1 MGLNRLGWRRL
12 QQLGCFLAVLGLIL
26 GFQGTPPLQAKPTPA
41 AQVTSPAVKQW
52 PTDNGPITPAIAIPT
67 DIRQHWA
74 ASCITALA
82 QQRWIAAD
90 ASGRFYPD
98 DPILW
103 GDYVALLNQISPP
116 AQSGGWAN
124 PLERA
129 LGIPEAPT
137 VAAHYPSQYYQP
149 DRPLVRAE
157 AIMALAAKVGANYE
171 LAANTLINTSLR
183 DGRQVPQ
190 YAREGV
196 AAALAQ
202 GMVVTYPEGDRLNPT
217 QRLTRGEAAALVCRA
232 APNPNLRRWIDAA
245 WIAQAQPGTVAAP
258 SRELRGVWLT
268 NIDSQVLFSTEAL
281 ESGINRLADLNF
293 NTLYPVVWNWGYT
306 LYPSRT
312 AQRELGISHFLYGE
326 RRPPRP
332 GEAAEE
338 RDMMQEAID
347 FGHARGMAVVP
358 WFEFG
363 FMAPDN
369 YVLYRRHPDW
379 FTQRLAEP
387 RPAVSRGDRRPP
399 QARDQL
405 TAALQGAQV
414 PGRPTP
420 DLVQTKA
427 LTLES
432 WQAQLDGEEPET
444 DPTLDPGI
452 WMEGGVIPRR
462 WMNPFHPQVQKFML
476 ELIDD
481 LVTNYE
487 VDGFQFDDHLGLPVD
502 FGYDPYTIN
511 LYRAEHNGRLPPANA
526 QDPEWLAWRAHKI
539 SDFLEEVYKLVKA
552 RRPQAVVSISPN
564 PYPFAYVNYLQDW
577 PEWVN
582 RGIVDEMIIQVYR
595 SDQNRF
601 MWEMNKPSAQGSR
614 RRIPTSI
621 GILSGLRAAPVGMDH
636 ITDQMVAVRDRD
648 YAGMAFFFYESLW
661 MPAPRE
667 TLDSRTATL
676 QQSFTG
682 QVPRP

>member
-1 MGLNRLGWRRL
+1 MVRKGMGRRWRLG
-12 QQLGCFLAVLGLIL
+12 QIGCFLGMLGLVLGL
-26 GFQGTPPLQAKPTPA
+26 QGGAPLWAKPAPGTALAPA
-41 AQVTSPAVKQW
+41 AATVKQW
-52 PTDNGPITPAIAIPT
+52 PGETETVSPPTLPAIPT

-74 ASCITALA
+74 ANCITALA
-82 QQRWIAAD
+82 QRQIITPD

-103 GDYVALLNQISPP
+103 GDYVALLNQITPP
-116 AQSGGWAN
+116 AVSGAWAN

-129 LGIPEAPT
+129 LGIPAAPT
-137 VAAHYPSQYYQP
+137 VAAHYPNQYYQP

-157 AIMALAAKVGANYE
+157 AIMALAAKLGANYE
-171 LAANTLINTSLR
+171 VAANTLINASFT
-183 DGRQVPQ
+183 DGRQVPD

-202 GMVVTYPEGDRLNPT
+202 GLIVNYPQGDRLNPS

-232 APNPNLRRWIDAA
+232 MPDPNLRRWVDPA
-245 WIAQAQPGTVAAP
+245 WVAQAQTSPVPTP

-293 NTLYPVVWNWGYT
+293 NTIYPVVWNWGYT

-347 FGHARGMAVVP
+347 MGHARGMAVVP

-363 FMAPDN
+363 FMTPDN
-369 YVLYRRHPDW
+369 YILYRRHPEW
-379 FTQRLAEP
+379 FTQKLPE
-387 RPAVSRGDRRPP
+387 
-399 QARDQL
+399 
-405 TAALQGAQV
+405 
-414 PGRPTP
+414 PTP
-420 DLVQTKA
+420 PSNGNQALAKAHTPQVKLPPGVSSTDLAREKA
-427 LTLES
+427 RIDH
-432 WQAQLDGEEPET
+432 WHAQLDEFEPEVE
-444 DPTLDPGI
+444 PPPDPGI

-462 WMNPFHPQVQKFML
+462 WLNPFHPQVQKFLL

-502 FGYDPYTIN
+502 FGYDPYTIR
-511 LYRAEHNGRLPPANA
+511 LYQAEHDGQLPPANA
-526 QDPEWLAWRAHKI
+526 QDPAWVAWRANKI
-539 SDFLEEVYKLVKA
+539 SDFLGEVYKLVKA

-564 PYPFAYVNYLQDW
+564 PNPFAYVNYLQDW

-582 RGIVDEMIIQVYR
+582 RGLVDEMIIQVYR

-636 ITDQMVAVRDRD
+636 ITEQMMAVRDRN
-648 YAGMAFFFYESLW
+648 YGGMAFFFYESLW
-661 MPAPRE
+661 MPAPTE
-667 TLDSRTATL
+667 TLDTRTATL
-676 QQSFTG
+676 QQTFATPT
-682 QVPRP
+682 PRP

>member
-12 QQLGCFLAVLGLIL
+12 QQLGYFLAVLGLIL

-41 AQVTSPAVKQW
+41 AQVTSPAVKQGV
-52 PTDNGPITPAIAIPT
+52 TNNGPIAPAIVIPT

-82 QQRWIAAD
+82 QQRWITAD

-98 DPILW
+98 EPILW

-137 VAAHYPSQYYQP
+137 VAAHYPSHYYQP

-171 LAANTLINTSLR
+171 LAANTLINASLA
-183 DGRQVPQ
+183 DGPQVSE

-202 GMVVTYPEGDRLNPT
+202 GMVVNYPEGDRLNPT

-232 APNPNLRRWIDAA
+232 APNPNLQRWIDSA
-245 WIAQAQPGTVAAP
+245 WVAQAQPTPVAAP

-281 ESGINRLADLNF
+281 QSGVNRLADLNF
-293 NTLYPVVWNWGYT
+293 NTIYPVVWNWGYT

-332 GEAAEE
+332 GEAPEE

-379 FTQRLAEP
+379 FTQKLIEPAGPSGRKSLA
-387 RPAVSRGDRRPP
+387 G
-399 QARDQL
+399 
-405 TAALQGAQV
+405 
-414 PGRPTP
+414 
-420 DLVQTKA
+420 TKA
-427 LTLES
+427 WNPPTAVPSTPLPAEVKASDLAREKARIHH
-432 WQAQLDGEEPET
+432 WQAQLDGEEPEAAPIT
-444 DPTLDPGI
+444 DPGI

-511 LYRAEHNGRLPPANA
+511 LYRAEHNGRIPPANA
-526 QDPEWLAWRAHKI
+526 QDPEWLAWRANKI
-539 SDFLEEVYKLVKA
+539 SDFLEDVYKLVKA

-621 GILSGLRAAPVGMDH
+621 GILSGLRAAPVDMDH

-667 TLDSRTATL
+667 TLDNRTAAL
-676 QQSFTG
+676 QQSFTA

>member
-1 MGLNRLGWRRL
+1 MVWKGMGRRWRLG
-12 QQLGCFLAVLGLIL
+12 QIGCFLGMLGLIL
-26 GFQGTPPLQAKPTPA
+26 GFQGGALWAKTDPGA
-41 AQVTSPAVKQW
+41 AVKQW
-52 PTDNGPITPAIAIPT
+52 PGETVSPPTLPAIPT

-74 ASCITALA
+74 ADCITALA
-82 QQRWIAAD
+82 QRRIITSD
-90 ASGRFYPD
+90 TSGRFYPD

-103 GDYVALLNQISPP
+103 GDYVALLNQITPP
-116 AQSGGWAN
+116 APSGAWAN

-129 LGIPEAPT
+129 LGIPAAPT
-137 VAAHYPSQYYQP
+137 VAAHYPNQYYQA

-157 AIMALAAKVGANYE
+157 AIMALAAKLGANYE
-171 LAANTLINTSLR
+171 VAANTLINASLT
-183 DGRQVPQ
+183 DGRQVPD

-202 GMVVTYPEGDRLNPT
+202 GVIVNYPQSDRLNPS

-232 APNPNLRRWIDAA
+232 VPDPNLRRWIDPA
-245 WIAQAQPGTVAAP
+245 WVAQAKDSPVAAP
-258 SRELRGVWLT
+258 NRELRGVWLT
-268 NIDSQVLFSTEAL
+268 NIDSQVLFSTQAL

-293 NTLYPVVWNWGYT
+293 NTIYPVVWNWGYT

-326 RRPPRP
+326 RRPPRS
-332 GEAAEE
+332 GEVAEE

-347 FGHARGMAVVP
+347 MGHARGMAVVP

-363 FMAPDN
+363 FMTPDN
-369 YVLYRRHPDW
+369 YILYRRHPEW
-379 FTQRLAEP
+379 FTQKLPE
-387 RPAVSRGDRRPP
+387 
-399 QARDQL
+399 
-405 TAALQGAQV
+405 
-414 PGRPTP
+414 PTP
-420 DLVQTKA
+420 LPENNQALAKAQGSRTPVKLPPGVNSTDLAREKA
-427 LTLES
+427 RIDH
-432 WQAQLDGEEPET
+432 WQAQLDDLEPDLEPIT
-444 DPTLDPGI
+444 DPGI

-462 WMNPFHPQVQKFML
+462 WLNPFHPQVQKFLL

-502 FGYDPYTIN
+502 FGYDPYTIR
-511 LYRAEHNGRLPPANA
+511 LYQAEHDGQLPPANA
-526 QDPEWLAWRAHKI
+526 QDPAWIAWRANKI
-539 SDFLEEVYKLVKA
+539 SDFLGDVYKLVKA

-582 RGIVDEMIIQVYR
+582 RGVVDEMIIQVYR

-636 ITDQMVAVRDRD
+636 ITEQMAAVRDRN
-648 YAGMAFFFYESLW
+648 YGGMAFFFYESLW
-661 MPAPRE
+661 MPAPTE
-667 TLDSRTATL
+667 TLDVRTAAL
-676 QQSFTG
+676 QQTFAVPT
-682 QVPRP
+682 PRP